1 MRNHSTMC
9 CAAFE
14 PEATASRPA
23 SSKWPASAALTAF
36 SPDAVKMSPA
46 ERAGR
51 ALRRAS
57 AEAPLATIAPS
68 LAASSSPAPAAR
80 QRLQAAGLV
89 ESFCVNPLAM
99 SPRHES
105 RPKFDRDYGHDVF
118 ESDCTLPSVLA
129 QSQTESL

>member
-1 MRNHSTMC
+1 MKNHSTMC

-51 ALRRAS
+51 ALRSPS
-57 AEAPLATIAPS
+57 AEASLANAPT

-80 QRLQAAGLV
+80 QRLQAAGLARIV
-89 ESFCVNPLAM
+89 LEIPSPCPLAIK
-99 SPRHES
+99 S

-118 ESDCTLPSVLA
+118 
-129 QSQTESL
+129 